1 MPPNSFVPPGPP
13 LKPFAAGMSE
23 AQFLAVFRE
32 GRRIDGSPMGEGMPW
47 KNIGKTMSDDDLRA
61 VQAYLKTLP

>member
-1 MPPNSFVPPGPP
+1 
-13 LKPFAAGMSE
+13 MSE
-23 AQFLAVFRE
+23 AQFMAVFRE
-32 GRRIDGSPMGEGMPW
+32 GRRMDGSQVAEGMPW